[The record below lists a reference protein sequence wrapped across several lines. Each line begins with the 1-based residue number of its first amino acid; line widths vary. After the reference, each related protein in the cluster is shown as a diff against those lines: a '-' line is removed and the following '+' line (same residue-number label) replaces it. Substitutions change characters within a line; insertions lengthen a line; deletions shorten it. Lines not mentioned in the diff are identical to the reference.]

1 MKTIFSNLL
10 TLSSS
15 QTDIQFKELLKGG
28 AIAFILK
35 IIGLLFGYTSIL
47 LITHNFGASAMGIFT
62 LSITILS
69 IFSIVGRLGLDTA
82 LLRFVAEY
90 SSQNK
95 PHLIKEVYIKVI
107 KIVIPAS
114 LVISFWLFFLSPYV
128 ARHIFHKEYLI
139 FYLRIVSFAI
149 LPMILTLINSQAL
162 RALKKIKEFSFF
174 QNISNPFFTSIFLMV
189 FLVFT
194 REKALPVISY
204 ALALAASAALS
215 QISWQKNAKLSS
227 VQYEKTIKF
236 KNILDISI
244 PMMLSSSMSFIMNW
258 TAIIMLGMFKTDVEV
273 GVFNVAERIATFT
286 SITLVAINSIAA
298 PKFAEFYGKNDVKGL
313 EKIAK
318 QSNKLIF
325 WTALPIMAVIFLFP
339 SFILGIF
346 GEEFKT
352 GFYALIILTVG
363 QFINAI
369 SGSVVSILQMTGK
382 EKVFQNIM
390 VIATLLNVVLN
401 AVLIPRYGIIGAAL
415 ANMLSMSLWNL
426 SSLIYI
432 KLYLN
437 IVTLYIPIISKD
449 LIFWRK

>member
-1 MKTIFSNLL
+1 
-10 TLSSS
+10 
-15 QTDIQFKELLKGG
+15 
-28 AIAFILK
+28 
-35 IIGLLFGYTSIL
+35 
-47 LITHNFGASAMGIFT
+47 
-62 LSITILS
+62 
-69 IFSIVGRLGLDTA
+69 
-82 LLRFVAEY
+82 
-90 SSQNK
+90 
-95 PHLIKEVYIKVI
+95 
-107 KIVIPAS
+107 
-114 LVISFWLFFLSPYV
+114 
-128 ARHIFHKEYLI
+128 
-139 FYLRIVSFAI
+139 
-149 LPMILTLINSQAL
+149 
-162 RALKKIKEFSFF
+162 
-174 QNISNPFFTSIFLMV
+174 MV